1 MEIFYTSLMSAIT
14 ESLSAVPILFLAYL
28 LVSWLSHDHNHK
40 FYKFLTKSKKG
51 GVAVAAFLG
60 CLPQCGFS
68 SVMADLYTRRKV
80 SLGAMIA
87 VFIATSDETIPMM
100 LAYPDKILSL
110 LLLVGIKIVFAIFWG
125 YLLDMIIGLTTKKR
139 QKNFSVEEEEHEH
152 HSLHHTH
159 ECGHIHTDECHE
171 ECDEKDHCCVDNVF
185 IDAIMHTFEI
195 LIYIFIATF
204 VINLI
209 VNNLNA
215 ESLSGLLTNNVYIQ
229 ILLAALV
236 GLIPNCASSVLLVE
250 VYLGGGLLFP
260 ALVAGL
266 TSGAG
271 VGLMVLATKNKKR
284 VKETILIIILQYIIG
299 IISGIILSFIPY
311 LINF

>member
-87 VFIATSDETIPMM
+87 VFIATNDETIPMM

-125 YLLDMIIGLTTKKR
+125 YLLDMIIGLTTKKK

-159 ECGHIHTDECHE
+159 ECGHIHTDECYE

>member
-125 YLLDMIIGLTTKKR
+125 YLLDMIIGITTKKK

>member
-14 ESLSAVPILFLAYL
+14 ERLSAVPILFLAYL

-125 YLLDMIIGLTTKKR
+125 YLLDMIIGITTKKK

-159 ECGHIHTDECHE
+159 E
-171 ECDEKDHCCVDNVF
+171 
-185 IDAIMHTFEI
+185 
-195 LIYIFIATF
+195 
-204 VINLI
+204 
-209 VNNLNA
+209 
-215 ESLSGLLTNNVYIQ
+215 
-229 ILLAALV
+229 
-236 GLIPNCASSVLLVE
+236 
-250 VYLGGGLLFP
+250 
-260 ALVAGL
+260 
-266 TSGAG
+266 
-271 VGLMVLATKNKKR
+271 
-284 VKETILIIILQYIIG
+284 
-299 IISGIILSFIPY
+299 
-311 LINF
+311 

>member
-51 GVAVAAFLG
+51 GVVVAAFLG

-125 YLLDMIIGLTTKKR
+125 YLLDMIIGITTKKK

>member
-125 YLLDMIIGLTTKKR
+125 YLLDMIIGITTKKK

-299 IISGIILSFIPY
+299 VISGIILSFIPY

>member
-125 YLLDMIIGLTTKKR
+125 YLLDMIIGLTTKKK